1 MKKAQCDTN
10 WPPVMEGARHHAPP
24 RQMQASGVRPGPP
37 RADPRSTVRVVADR
51 STDRARRARDPGQA
65 GPLVTRGQCRSTTRA
80 LPHAT
85 EMAQPADED

>member
-1 MKKAQCDTN
+1 MLAQAN
-10 WPPVMEGARHHAPP
+10 SIG
-24 RQMQASGVRPGPP
+24 
-37 RADPRSTVRVVADR
+37 RVVADR
-51 STDRARRARDPGQA
+51 SADRARRARDPGQA

>member
-1 MKKAQCDTN
+1 VS
-10 WPPVMEGARHHAPP
+10 PIGPGYGGRE
-24 RQMQASGVRPGPP
+24 ASGSSPANAGERRAPGPP
-37 RADPRSTVRVVADR
+37 RADHRSTVRVVADR
-51 STDRARRARDPGQA
+51 SADRARRARDPGQA